1 MLGLIPYRRSGLPD
15 IFQEMDELTRGLW
28 PELTSRDVTTGSGM
42 EWCPRLDVTETEK
55 NVEVKTELPGMERK
69 DIDITLDRGLLVIK
83 GEKRE
88 EKEKKEHYYHLVER
102 RYGSFCRTIRLPA
115 EVKEEKI
122 EATFKDG
129 VLTVT
134 LPKIEAEIKRIT
146 HIDVH

>member
-15 IFQEMDELTRGLW
+15 IFQEMDELTGGLW
-28 PELTSRDVTTGSGM
+28 PRLASRDLTTGGEM

-55 NVEVKTELPGMERK
+55 SVEVKAELPGMERK

-88 EKEKKEHYYHLVER
+88 EKEKKERYYHLVER
-102 RYGSFCRTIRLPA
+102 RHGSFCRTIRLPA

-134 LPKIEAEIKRIT
+134 LPKVEAEIKKIT